1 MRLILAQ
8 IGKNETVVFA
18 AKEIAR
24 LIGEMDRS
32 VTVEIRRYA
41 EKDPEVK
48 NALWVGLDGSV
59 EASDDDRI
67 YIKTENGQ
75 GIIGGSNERSVLFS
89 AYRFMQELGCRYL
102 YPGRDGEKIPQ
113 RSLKD
118 SDLTVFVDE
127 TPSYRHRGICIEGS
141 VSYEHV
147 FATIEWLPK
156 LAMNTYY
163 SQFFIPATFFKRY
176 YGADA
181 ITDSD
186 VAAMMEPL
194 EDEIAKRGLIYH
206 AVGHGW
212 SSAPYG
218 FYATG
223 WEKYT
228 GPISDEM
235 RSSLAL
241 FGGERKFWNDMPIST
256 QLCNS
261 NPKVQERVTDF
272 AVEYAKKHRNI
283 HYLTFGLGDG
293 GRNHCECEECKK
305 KRPSDHQVNLIN
317 ILCKKLDEAG
327 LDTKISF
334 SAYADTLYAPT
345 VERIKDTDR
354 TLLKFCPI
362 ARSFAHSYDEIDL
375 QNLPE
380 TEPFVYNRDMRRN
393 TGDLNVAYFRKWQE
407 IYKGDTAVFDYQLMW
422 NHHIDLGYYSVASL
436 ISRDIKD
443 LRRLGLNGM
452 ISCQLLR
459 SAFPNG
465 LPQYTMAKTL
475 WNKELSFNEIKDEYF
490 STAYGE
496 YAKTVEDYLSELSRL
511 TNPAFVIGEVKLTA
525 GEVIKRYTEI
535 KEKIARFSE
544 EYIEKLKDTSDHWA
558 YLYAHSQLAP
568 IFADI
573 YIARYSGDEDEVK
586 AKGELLKTK
595 LAELQPIIEPVC
607 DDWTLTA
614 DWLTK
619 YLSRHKPEEIIRN

>member
-18 AKEIAR
+18 TKEMAR

-48 NALWVGLDGSV
+48 NALWVGLDGNI

-75 GIIGGSNERSVLFS
+75 GVIGGSNERSVLFS

-113 RSLKD
+113 RSLKG
-118 SDLTVFVDE
+118 SDLTLFVDE

-141 VSYEHV
+141 VSYQHV

-176 YGADA
+176 YGEDL
-181 ITDSD
+181 TDSD
-186 VAAMMEPL
+186 VSAMMEPL

-327 LDTKISF
+327 LDTKIAF
-334 SAYADTLYAPT
+334 DAYADTLYAPT
-345 VERIKDTDR
+345 VERIKYSDR
-354 TLLKFCPI
+354 TLLRFCPI

-380 TEPFVYNRDMRRN
+380 TDPFVYNRDMRRN

-525 GEVIKRYTEI
+525 EEVIKRYTEI
-535 KEKIARFSE
+535 KEKIARFRE

-586 AKGELLKTK
+586 AQGELLKTK

>member
-41 EKDPEVK
+41 EKNPEVK

-176 YGADA
+176 YGENAV
-181 ITDSD
+181 TDSD

-305 KRPSDHQVNLIN
+305 KRPSDHQINLIN

-345 VERIKDTDR
+345 VERIKDVDR

-380 TEPFVYNRDMRRN
+380 TDPFVYNRDMRRN

-490 STAYGE
+490 SAAYGE
-496 YAKTVEDYLSELSRL
+496 YAKSVEDYLSELSRL

-525 GEVIKRYTEI
+525 EEVIKRYTEL

-573 YIARYSGDEDEVK
+573 YIARYSGDEDGVK
-586 AKGELLKTK
+586 PQG
-595 LAELQPIIEPVC
+595 
-607 DDWTLTA
+607 
-614 DWLTK
+614 
-619 YLSRHKPEEIIRN
+619 

>member
-18 AKEIAR
+18 TKEVAR

-48 NALWVGLDGSV
+48 NALWVGLDGSI

-75 GIIGGSNERSVLFS
+75 GVIGGSNERSVLFS

-176 YGADA
+176 YGENAV
-181 ITDSD
+181 TDSD

-212 SSAPYG
+212 SSAPFG
-218 FYATG
+218 FCATG

-228 GPISDEM
+228 GPINDEM
-235 RSSLAL
+235 KNCLAL
-241 FGGERKFWNDMPIST
+241 FGGERKFWNDKPIST

-283 HYLTFGLGDG
+283 HYLNFGLGDG

-305 KRPSDHQVNLIN
+305 KRPSDHLVKLLNM
-317 ILCKKLDEAG
+317 LDEKLETAG
-327 LDTKISF
+327 LDTKIATY
-334 SAYADTLYAPT
+334 AYADTLYAPE
-345 VERIKDTDR
+345 VERLRESDR
-354 TLLKFCPI
+354 FLVEFCPI

-380 TEPFVYNRDMRRN
+380 TDPFVYNRDMRRN

-496 YAKTVEDYLSELSRL
+496 YVKPVEDYLSELSKL

-525 GEVIKRYTEI
+525 QEVIKRYTEI

-544 EYIEKLKDTSDHWA
+544 EYIERFKDTSDHWA

-586 AKGELLKTK
+586 AKGELLKLK
-595 LAELQPIIEPVC
+595 LKELQPIIEPVC